1 MQRIKS
7 LQSWQC
13 GLVNCKVA
21 KVLDITFLRYWMEE
35 QVKYDS
41 QSIGG
46 NKAAGT
52 AAIANRLGMLI
63 IVDKGK

>member
-1 MQRIKS
+1 
-7 LQSWQC
+7 
-13 GLVNCKVA
+13 
-21 KVLDITFLRYWMEE
+21 MEE